1 MYALPGL
8 FHHCRSRFPISFK
21 IAVEKSEAVRAK
33 VEARYF
39 EGGARIGAAPLVDLE
54 ELNKPK
60 KKNFGGANIRGRHE
74 CQEAKGENAIS

>member
-1 MYALPGL
+1 MSKYRRFAPPL
-8 FHHCRSRFPISFK
+8 FHF
-21 IAVEKSEAVRAK
+21 AVEKSEAVRAK

-60 KKNFGGANIRGRHE
+60 KKNFGGANIRTDPNKGVKN
-74 CQEAKGENAIS
+74 AKRQREKAIS